1 MACCLITF
9 PCYKLITCRIV
20 TAWLADFG
28 RRYRG
33 RSDCDSM
40 DWRIIISTDLTTISN
55 DGLPVSY
62 QICLM
67 FCYMFYGLLI
77 SGLCNMFLSKSII
90 MIHDP
95 SIVDHQQGYNKLI
108 NTPNCTVLHRPTPSA
123 QCLATQGI
131 FQDASSRN
139 ELSSKKKYCLF
150 AVEFWS
156 RAANLPCYLGSQDG
170 RLPGYFAAD
179 IWHGT
184 DWMPISFLENVDEAG
199 PISHTL
205 LFSDPDLTC
214 PDFSGFSLNMRISYE
229 GIGYQG
235 A

>member
-1 MACCLITF
+1 MACCLTF

-20 TAWLADFG
+20 TAWLADSG

-33 RSDCDSM
+33 RSACDSM

-67 FCYMFYGLLI
+67 FCYMFYGLLFP
-77 SGLCNMFLSKSII
+77 GLCNMFLSKSII

-139 ELSSKKKYCLF
+139 ELSSKKKYCLS
-150 AVEFWS
+150 A
-156 RAANLPCYLGSQDG
+156 G
-170 RLPGYFAAD
+170 R
-179 IWHGT
+179 I
-184 DWMPISFLENVDEAG
+184 
-199 PISHTL
+199 
-205 LFSDPDLTC
+205 
-214 PDFSGFSLNMRISYE
+214 
-229 GIGYQG
+229 
-235 A
+235 